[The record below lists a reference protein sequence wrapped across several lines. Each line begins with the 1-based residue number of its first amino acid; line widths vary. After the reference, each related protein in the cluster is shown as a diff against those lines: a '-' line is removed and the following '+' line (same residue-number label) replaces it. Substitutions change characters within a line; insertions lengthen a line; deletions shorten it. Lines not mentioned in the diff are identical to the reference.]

1 MSNRFRMQECRRHN
15 IHKRHGAC
23 RAYWARPTTVFYD
36 VSISRSASMFIDA
49 EGLEDEVD
57 EYSNNAQPE
66 NKSDINTD
74 GARSSLFLML

>member
-1 MSNRFRMQECRRHN
+1 
-15 IHKRHGAC
+15 
-23 RAYWARPTTVFYD
+23 
-36 VSISRSASMFIDA
+36 MFIDA